1 VAVASEHL
9 STRACNEF
17 ASFFTEKIHKIRQAV
32 TASIPGSRYV
42 LSLYP
47 FKMGS
52 DAMTEFFLMD
62 KKGLDDIV
70 QHLNSSSCCLDILPT
85 GFFKTF
91 FNCMASDVLEIV
103 NMSLRTGVFPQPLK
117 TAVIKPLIKK
127 KNLDTSLMNNYRPIS
142 NLPFLSKIIEKAVYH
157 QLNNY
162 FAMNNCFDV
171 FQSGFRQHH
180 RSKIA
185 LVKVLNDIH
194 LNTDGGKS
202 SVLVLLVLSAFR
214 HS

>member
-1 VAVASEHL
+1 
-9 STRACNEF
+9 
-17 ASFFTEKIHKIRQAV
+17 
-32 TASIPGSRYV
+32 
-42 LSLYP
+42 
-47 FKMGS
+47 
-52 DAMTEFFLMD
+52 
-62 KKGLDDIV
+62 
-70 QHLNSSSCCLDILPT
+70 
-85 GFFKTF
+85 
-91 FNCMASDVLEIV
+91 
-103 NMSLRTGVFPQPLK
+103 
-117 TAVIKPLIKK
+117 
-127 KNLDTSLMNNYRPIS
+127 MNNYRPIS

-194 LNTDGGKS
+194 LNTDSGKS

-214 HS
+214 HSWPQNFTRSTCKLDWTFWNCAKLVGILLKGRDYYVSIGNFTSERTNITCGVPQSSILGPLLFNIYMLPLA